1 MILSKWFLS
10 WTCKGSISCEGMLII
25 PIVYID
31 NAYQCVHSMD
41 RLMPDADRLTH
52 FMCIHFTFHK
62 IPIQFIVKEIKLHV
76 IDYCINLE
84 VRFEFVL
91 YYYEYMKYWSKSD
104 IHVFDTIRF
113 IPSTILSEELS
124 FVQLRWLI
132 ESIPIATCI
141 YLHSLSIFPLFC
153 KKID

>member
-41 RLMPDADRLTH
+41 RIMHDADRSTH

-76 IDYCINLE
+76 IDDCINLE

-104 IHVFDTIRF
+104 IH
-113 IPSTILSEELS
+113 
-124 FVQLRWLI
+124 
-132 ESIPIATCI
+132 TCI
-141 YLHSLSIFPLFC
+141 WYNQIYTMHNFKWRTIFCSASLVNRINSDSYMHIFTFTKYFPSIL
-153 KKID
+153 